1 MITMNNKLLESR
13 EVIYC
18 PSDDRIILVIKE
30 DDDIVGLNYMQ
41 GDDLDYFKD
50 SFLYVDTELT
60 DFFNAIEPYLVHDNE
75 VDKINA
81 AIWAHFEFRNLRDSR
96 KAL

>member
-1 MITMNNKLLESR
+1 MMNYKVLESR
-13 EVIYC
+13 EVIFC

-41 GDDLDYFKD
+41 GDDLDYFKH

-81 AIWAHFEFRNLRDSR
+81 AIWAHFEYRNLRDSR

>member
-1 MITMNNKLLESR
+1 MNNKLLESR

-60 DFFNAIEPYLVHDNE
+60 DFFNAIEPYLGHDNE

>member
-1 MITMNNKLLESR
+1 MNNKLLESR
-13 EVIYC
+13 EVIFC

-30 DDDIVGLNYMQ
+30 NDDIVGLNYMQ
-41 GDDLDYFKD
+41 GDDLDYSKH
-50 SFLYVDTELT
+50 SFFCVDTELT